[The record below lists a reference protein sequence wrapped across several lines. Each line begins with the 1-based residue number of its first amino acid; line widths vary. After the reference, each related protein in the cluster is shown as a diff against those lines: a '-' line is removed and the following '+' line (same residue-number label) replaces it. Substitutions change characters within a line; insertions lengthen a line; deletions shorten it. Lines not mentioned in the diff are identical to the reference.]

1 MFHKNWTHGNV
12 RDQGSRDMTVVT
24 GGDDINPRP
33 RKLSKKA
40 DSFLATLGNTFPA
53 ALVPDDLAEA
63 FKHNANERLR
73 LAKQQGIKLEE
84 IYIGEDCLPSW
95 RTLYWD
101 PTDKS
106 LHSAIQERLLHLQ
119 LAQDLGDLLQR
130 ELRIKS
136 NQKLRQAYELGV
148 KTEDI
153 SVGKS
158 LLPEWNI
165 RDTVDPEDLTLSE
178 SDETLRGSTSGEDTQ
193 ETQQHALATTPE
205 PVETT
210 VSQPSDPEDPAWFKD
225 VAPKHMYDSDGEE
238 NEDNEYDD
246 IYMNNHVSAQPFY
259 DENGHSNI
267 VHDVE
272 IVGGSGQVVNV
283 DLEVYLAVDDEE
295 FDDLPEVELAI
306 NKNAFEKEFG
316 DQGAVDVYVPDM
328 KMFCL
333 DRFEEGEE
341 HVRDADQE
349 ENENVILPEGP
360 LQNVEPDNGDDMES
374 GDEQLDSME
383 VYEFG
388 SGSSDSEMYSE
399 EE

>member
-1 MFHKNWTHGNV
+1 M
-12 RDQGSRDMTVVT
+12 
-24 GGDDINPRP
+24 
-33 RKLSKKA
+33 
-40 DSFLATLGNTFPA
+40 
-53 ALVPDDLAEA
+53 AEV
-63 FKHNANERLR
+63 FKHNANQRLR

-84 IYIGEDCLPSW
+84 IYIGEDCLPAW

-106 LHSAIQERLLHLQ
+106 LHSVIQERLLHLQ

-193 ETQQHALATTPE
+193 ETQQHAVATTPE

-225 VAPKHMYDSDGEE
+225 IAPEHMYDSDGEE

-272 IVGGSGQVVNV
+272 IVGGPGQVVNV

-306 NKNAFEKEFG
+306 NKDAFEKEFG
-316 DQGAVDVYVPDM
+316 DQDAVDVYVPDM

-341 HVRDADQE
+341 HVHDAHQE
-349 ENENVILPEGP
+349 EGENVILPEGP
-360 LQNVEPDNGDDMES
+360 LQNVEPDNGDEMES
-374 GDEQLDSME
+374 GDEQFDSME
-383 VYEFG
+383 VYESG